1 MNKPLKITRLNFTFL
16 QKNVDAIS
24 YIITAIGTLIG
35 VLLLFFGITSYNY
48 NMMLPGA
55 LVIWCTHI
63 IFCFFNIKQRFVLL
77 IFNLTIFLF
86 LLSRV
91 TVAAFRGENWWYN
104 YSVDANIC
112 ALILISISIISM
124 SIGTLLF
131 ERLIKCKK
139 KANAS
144 PNTKK
149 FTLDRESLTFIVRL
163 GLAVCMICFFIREI
177 DKLLFMSGKEYASYY
192 TEYKCNLPF
201 LIQFPAGCMKYF
213 LCMFLALKPS
223 KVESFIWLG
232 INVVSTLPMLKIG
245 ARGNFILS
253 IIFAFVY
260 YCLRSISGKN
270 WFGKLEK
277 IAIIVC
283 IPLMIISMGAYNY
296 IRDDKEVKISAGELM
311 VDFLYKQGTTYDTVL
326 QGYTYQDKLPG
337 KDNKNYTFSAVT
349 DTVLYNSLG
358 KLIFDA
364 PEITDGN
371 SLRTAYN
378 SHSFSHAISSVV
390 LGDEYIGGKGRGSSY
405 IIENYIDFG
414 YTGCIVF
421 SLLLG
426 VVCSASVL
434 LFGKKWFGSVIILNI
449 LLDLFFTPR
458 AESLSSVTF
467 LFSYK
472 FWFITLAVVIASMIA
487 KIIIEKLNLKKIT
500 VFKWMMKI

>member
-1 MNKPLKITRLNFTFL
+1 MNMPSKNMMNLTFL
-16 QKNVDAIS
+16 RKNIEIIS
-24 YIITAIGTLIG
+24 YITTAIGTLIG

-48 NMMLPGA
+48 NMMLSGA
-55 LVIWCTHI
+55 LVIWCTQI

-91 TVAAFRGENWWYN
+91 TVAAFRGESWWYN

-112 ALILISISIISM
+112 ALILISLSIIFISI
-124 SIGTLLF
+124 GALLF
-131 ERLIKCKK
+131 EKLIKCKK
-139 KANAS
+139 NSSAS
-144 PNTKK
+144 PKNKR
-149 FTLDRESLTFIVRL
+149 FCLDRESLVLIVRL
-163 GLAVCMICFFIREI
+163 GLAICMICFFIREA

-223 KVESFIWLG
+223 KIESFIWLG

-296 IRDDKEVKISAGELM
+296 TRDDKEVKISAGELV

-337 KDNKNYTFSAVT
+337 KDSKNYTFSAVT

-358 KLIFDA
+358 KRIFNA

-371 SLRTAYN
+371 SLRTAYR
-378 SHSFSHAISSVV
+378 SHSFSHAISYVV

-472 FWFITLAVVIASMIA
+472 FWFITLAVVITSMIA